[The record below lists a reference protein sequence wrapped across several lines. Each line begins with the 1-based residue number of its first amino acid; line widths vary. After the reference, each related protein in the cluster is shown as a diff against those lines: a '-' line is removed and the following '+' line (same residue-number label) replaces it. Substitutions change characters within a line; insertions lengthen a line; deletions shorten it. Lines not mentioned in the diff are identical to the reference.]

1 MPRLGVIYRGT
12 RVRRGCVSGNILS
25 QVDNLVVA
33 AGLIDAR
40 ADRQSSVET
49 NSNGAAN
56 AGGKDVFM
64 ICGANTPAAP
74 RQIHPAMVPW
84 GKPLREQ
91 LGWGTIRKEL
101 FFQLFFIIFE
111 YGF

>member
-64 ICGANTPAAP
+64 IAAQTP
-74 RQIHPAMVPW
+74 
-84 GKPLREQ
+84 Q
-91 LGWGTIRKEL
+91 LLHGRSTLQWFLGVSH
-101 FFQLFFIIFE
+101 
-111 YGF
+111 